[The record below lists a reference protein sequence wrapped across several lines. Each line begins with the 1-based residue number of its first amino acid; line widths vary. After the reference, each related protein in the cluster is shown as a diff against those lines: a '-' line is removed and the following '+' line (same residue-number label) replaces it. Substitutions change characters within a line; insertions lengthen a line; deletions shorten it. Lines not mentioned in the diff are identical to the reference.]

1 MTLWEGAGANNTSAK
16 WMRVDKDA
24 TRLLGGI
31 QVYRAHT
38 IALHLCK
45 SAGFQDTLVLDNQLS
60 CIELCACVQACRR
73 AYRRACL
80 CAKEVVH
87 NN

>member
-31 QVYRAHT
+31 QVYRPTQLHYIYVRVPDFKIPLYWT
-38 IALHLCK
+38 INSAAL
-45 SAGFQDTLVLDNQLS
+45 N
-60 CIELCACVQACRR
+60 CVRACRR